1 MSTTLD
7 TMSFQGPDGLLFVLR
22 QVHWQ
27 AVGFVKVLPM
37 AMLFWH
43 PVLSFSFN
51 GFYVNKLEFA
61 RAKPAMIVA
70 MSGTNVN
77 RSAIAFMHH

>member
-7 TMSFQGPDGLLFVLR
+7 TMSFQGPDGFLFVLR

-37 AMLFWH
+37 IMLFWH

-51 GFYVNKLEFA
+51 GFIPKTGIRYEQSLQWLLQCQA
-61 RAKPAMIVA
+61 RM
-70 MSGTNVN
+70 
-77 RSAIAFMHH
+77 